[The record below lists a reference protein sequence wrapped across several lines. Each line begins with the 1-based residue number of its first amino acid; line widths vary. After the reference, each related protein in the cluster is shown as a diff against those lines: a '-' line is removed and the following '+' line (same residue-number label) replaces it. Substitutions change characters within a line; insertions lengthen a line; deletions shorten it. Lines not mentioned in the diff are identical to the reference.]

1 MLEQLILGI
10 IQGVAEWL
18 PVSSE
23 GLIFLV
29 KTNFFQESDI
39 SVILESALFLHLGTF
54 LAALVYFRR
63 KVWRLLRTLFKYKGA
78 GDNDKRILNFLII
91 ATFISSVLG
100 YGLYIAVENS
110 GPFLDMTSNVIT
122 LGIGILLLVTAGLQ
136 YRAQKNHL
144 VGNNNL
150 KNYNNLSFGDGFILG
165 FVQSLAALPGLSR
178 SGLTVSAL
186 LLRKFND
193 NIALELSFLLSLP
206 IVLGGNIVLNLDKL
220 SFAHNEWIGLLAS
233 FVFGLLTIDLLLRL
247 ARKINFAHFVLFFGV
262 LTILAAV
269 I

>member
-1 MLEQLILGI
+1 
-10 IQGVAEWL
+10 VAEWL

-91 ATFISSVLG
+91 ATFVSSVLG

-144 VGNNNL
+144 AGNNNL
-150 KNYNNLSFGDGFILG
+150 KNYNNLSFRDGFILG

-186 LLRKFND
+186 LLRRFND

-220 SFAHNEWIGLLAS
+220 SLAHNEWIGLLAS